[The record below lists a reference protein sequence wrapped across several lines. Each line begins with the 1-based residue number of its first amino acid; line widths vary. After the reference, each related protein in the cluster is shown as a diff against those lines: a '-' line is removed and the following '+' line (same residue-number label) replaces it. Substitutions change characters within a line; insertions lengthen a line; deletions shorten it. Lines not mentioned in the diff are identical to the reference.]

1 MKKKGKTKMGCD
13 IHTVVEIKN
22 ANGNWIGIDE
32 VPKEFSDRNYSTFA
46 FLADVRNSFNT
57 KGFKPKGWPEDMS
70 EISKEMKEKWE
81 DDGHSPSFLTL
92 KELDEF
98 DKSDYCATK
107 CKIVAAFYDKFKE
120 LGGVLPEGMSVEE
133 PEGGGSIMEILAQ
146 SMCPDVII
154 KWPMPEAAQ
163 KETLIFKGI
172 EALKEIAKKSNID
185 NFENIRIVFCF
196 DN

>member
-1 MKKKGKTKMGCD
+1 MGCD

-32 VPKEFSDRNYSTFA
+32 VPEEFSDRNYSTFA
-46 FLADVRNSFNT
+46 FLANVRNSFNT

-70 EISKEMKEKWE
+70 EMSKEMEEKRE
-81 DDGHSPSFLTL
+81 GDYYSPSFLTL
-92 KELDEF
+92 KELDDF
-98 DKSDYCATK
+98 DKSDYCAQK
-107 CKIVAAFYDKFKE
+107 CKVNAAFYDKFKE
-120 LGGVLPEGMSVEE
+120 LGGVLPEGMSVEA
-133 PEGGGSIMEILAQ
+133 PEGGSIMDIIAQ
-146 SMCPDVII
+146 SICPYVVI
-154 KWPMPEAAQ
+154 KWSLPEAEQ

-172 EALKEIAKKSNID
+172 EALKEFAKKNNID

>member
-1 MKKKGKTKMGCD
+1 MGCD

-46 FLADVRNSFNT
+46 FLANVRNSFNT

-70 EISKEMKEKWE
+70 EMSKEMEEKWE
-81 DDGHSPSFLTL
+81 GDSHSESYLTL
-92 KELDEF
+92 KELDDC
-98 DKSDYCATK
+98 DKSDYYSEK
-107 CKIVAAFYDKFKE
+107 CRIVEDFYKKFKE
-120 LGGVLPEGMSVEE
+120 LGGVLPKGMEVEE
-133 PEGGGSIMEILAQ
+133 EIISSSNFDIIKQSI
-146 SMCPDVII
+146 CPDVVV
-154 KWPMPEAAQ
+154 KWQASEDTQ
-163 KETLIFKGI
+163 KKTPVFIGV
-172 EALKEIAKKSNID
+172 EALKEIAKKNNID